1 MHRTPHSHRFCC
13 WGSARCSF
21 SGRFQLRAVRA
32 GPRNFV
38 SFVSDAEHPE
48 LMRLAPSVLARM
60 QSQAKKHAASC
71 RVEYKEPPPHNGE
84 DEPPMPKNFDG
95 FRTLSILRGESPESS
110 SSANSDGGTWCGCSS
125 ENIEPV
131 PCA

>member
-1 MHRTPHSHRFCC
+1 M
-13 WGSARCSF
+13 W
-21 SGRFQLRAVRA
+21 A

-84 DEPPMPKNFDG
+84 DEPPMPNNFDG

-131 PCA
+131 SCA

>member
-1 MHRTPHSHRFCC
+1 M
-13 WGSARCSF
+13 
-21 SGRFQLRAVRA
+21 RA

-84 DEPPMPKNFDG
+84 DEPPMPKTFDG
-95 FRTLSILRGESPESS
+95 FRTLSILRGESPDSS
-110 SSANSDGGTWCGCSS
+110 SSANSDGGTWCG
-125 ENIEPV
+125 
-131 PCA
+131 